1 MAGIRMIAAEFWVPI
16 VIEIVAGALSA
27 AFIANI
33 VPPLTFGFWKNAV
46 IGAIGGVA
54 LTWLT
59 ARTPGLERFVEET
72 ASEAAVPGL
81 PPELLVGV
89 GVAGLLGGALFLTVA
104 GLVRNQVKS

>member
-1 MAGIRMIAAEFWVPI
+1 MFAAEFWIPI

-27 AFIANI
+27 AFVANV

-46 IGAIGGVA
+46 IGAVGGVV

-59 ARTPGLERFVEET
+59 ARTPALEQFVEET
-72 ASEAAVPGL
+72 AAEAAVPGL

-89 GVAGLLGGALFLTVA
+89 GVAGLLGGALFLTIA
-104 GLVRNQVKS
+104 GLLRNQLKR